1 MFAGFA
7 DPSRKGARDL
17 LRALFAEAKRRMWR
31 RRRRQLVPVVALL
44 AIGALVVL
52 LAGGSGGG
60 GGSGAAQTVRSQLA
74 ARLRVV
80 EAEVHDSL
88 NPLGSTPNL
97 SQLMA
102 NFAVLRGPQSAVDRS
117 WHPQCSCAGS
127 ATQLGQLTRFA
138 VKLPHGYRVF
148 LDVERFI
155 AGGQLNT
162 PGGSYM
168 MNLDFVDRYGNT
180 DSTSFG
186 ANTQYTVNPLSTARP
201 GPPSA
206 RPTGGAGLA
215 SVVPD
220 GVAKVSWTFGCPRGG
235 RAPDGVKAGL
245 STTVIVPV
253 VNNVAATWLAKAPAD
268 CPGATKVVWLGADGQ
283 TVTSFHSDGNLLAPP
298 FVKGRLGHG
307 TARLLTSSGIGNDR
321 IGTSSTNAL
330 STLNKQFGSPA
341 DSNVLVHGCASD
353 RETVWTSPGVAVPLT
368 VFTDHGRF
376 IGYQYGADGGGGEGP
391 GAVLETRGGLT
402 LGSEIRAARAI
413 YPHGYASQSSSNVG
427 YWSVSSAGS
436 RFYGS
441 ATPVRYPGHT
451 VTPGDRISTIG
462 AGSFPTC
469 STFTQPTRGPV
480 LVRPGPHASPQT
492 RARYYL
498 LEADLHARQDGGCV
512 VSKTAVPKTEQG
524 APSQSLLA
532 ELAVLRRSATAGDM
546 LPRSLRG
553 NAPQGRFVKYIRL
566 ARVVDGLSYYIVPS
580 SSPSRFLGALSGR
593 CITASI
599 TALHAEE
606 RKIPSA
612 VRARTLA
619 LAARMLRQQRLMLA
633 RETGNGVCLLFARH
647 RENGD
652 TCGATAADLSR
663 WGLTSN
669 IAQLAGIVPDGV
681 AAVAVHVPAYQGQ
694 RAITAHAKV
703 VNNVFVT
710 SINEGFGDRRR
721 ATIAWLSASGKVIK
735 SVPGE
740 VAGVGN
746 SSGCGGCGA

>member
-1 MFAGFA
+1 MSAGFA
-7 DPSRKGARDL
+7 DPSRKGAREL
-17 LRALFAEAKRRMWR
+17 LRALFAEAKRRMRR
-31 RRRRQLVPVVALL
+31 RRRRQLVGVVALL

-60 GGSGAAQTVRSQLA
+60 AGAAAAQTVRAQLA
-74 ARLRVV
+74 ARLRVA
-80 EAEVHDSL
+80 EAEAHDSL
-88 NPLGSTPNL
+88 NPLGSTPTL

-102 NFAVLRGPQSAVDRS
+102 NFAVLRRPQSAADRS
-117 WHPQCSCAGS
+117 WHPQCDCAGS

-138 VKLPHGYRVF
+138 AKLPHGFRVF

-162 PGGSYM
+162 PAGSYM
-168 MNLDFVDRYGNT
+168 LNLDLVDRYGNT

-186 ANTQYTVNPLSTARP
+186 PNTQYTVNPLSTARP

-220 GVAKVSWTFGCPRGG
+220 GVAKVSWTFGCPRGS

-245 STTVIVPV
+245 SATVIVPV

-268 CPGATKVVWLGADGQ
+268 CPGATKVVWLRADGQ
-283 TVTSFHSDGNLLAPP
+283 TVTSFHSGRNLLAPP

-307 TARLLTSSGIGNDR
+307 TARLLTSSGIGTTH

-330 STLNKQFGSPA
+330 ASLNKQFGSPA
-341 DSNVLVHGCASD
+341 DSNVLVHGCATD
-353 RETVWTSPGVAVPLT
+353 RETVWTSPAVAVPLT
-368 VFTDHGRF
+368 VFTDQGRF
-376 IGYQYGADGGGGEGP
+376 IGYQYGGSNDPGEGP
-391 GAVLETRGGLT
+391 GDVLETRGGLT
-402 LGSEIRAARAI
+402 LGSEIRTVRAI

-427 YWSVSSAGS
+427 YWTVSSAGS

-441 ATPVRYPGHT
+441 ATPDRYPGHA
-451 VTPGDRISTIG
+451 VASGDQISTIS

-469 STFTQPTRGPV
+469 STLTQPTRGPV
-480 LVRPGPHASPQT
+480 LVTPGPHASPQA

-498 LEADLHARQDGGCV
+498 VEADLHARQEGACV

-524 APSQSLLA
+524 APSRSLLT
-532 ELAVLRRSATAGDM
+532 ELAVLRRSATASDT
-546 LPRSLRG
+546 LPRALRG

-580 SSPSRFLGALSGR
+580 SSPSRFAGILSGR
-593 CITASI
+593 CIAAS
-599 TALHAEE
+599 TSALHAEE

-619 LAARMLRQQRLMLA
+619 LAVGMLGQERLMLA
-633 RETGNGVCLLFARH
+633 RETGDEVCLLFARH
-647 RENGD
+647 QESGG
-652 TCGATAADLSR
+652 TCGATAVDLR
-663 WGLTSN
+663 KWGLTSTMAE
-669 IAQLAGIVPDGV
+669 IAGIVPDGV
-681 AAVAVHVPAYQGQ
+681 AAVVVHVPAYEGQ
-694 RAITAHAKV
+694 RAITDHAKV
-703 VNNVFVT
+703 VNNVFAT
-710 SINEGFGDRRR
+710 SIPETFGNRRQP
-721 ATIAWLSASGKVIK
+721 TIAWLSASDKVIR
-735 SVPGE
+735 SVPAHVDG
-740 VAGVGN
+740 VAT
-746 SSGCGGCGA
+746 SGWCGGCET